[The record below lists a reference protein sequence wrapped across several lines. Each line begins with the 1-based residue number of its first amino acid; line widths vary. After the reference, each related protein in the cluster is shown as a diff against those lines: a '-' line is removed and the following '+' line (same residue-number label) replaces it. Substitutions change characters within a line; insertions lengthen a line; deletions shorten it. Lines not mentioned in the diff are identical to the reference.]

1 MGPLTFVALVGVA
14 GWLAWKTYGPKPV
27 RRRATAKPTAQVEPT
42 RLEQDP
48 VTGVYRPV
56 ERKDR

>member
-1 MGPLTFVALVGVA
+1 MGPLTLVALVGVA
-14 GWLAWKTYGPKPV
+14 GWLAWRTYGPRPP
-27 RRRATAKPTAQVEPT
+27 RRRTAVNPAPKVTPT

-48 VTGVYRPV
+48 VTGIYRPV